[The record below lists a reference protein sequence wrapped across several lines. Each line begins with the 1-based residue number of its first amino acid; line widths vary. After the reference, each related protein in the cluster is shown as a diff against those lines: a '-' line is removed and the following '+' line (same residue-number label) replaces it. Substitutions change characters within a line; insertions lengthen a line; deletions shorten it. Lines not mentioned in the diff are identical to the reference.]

1 MVHEKCRSIGQQ
13 AAADA
18 PNADFVPVNVAMGH
32 GQNAGG
38 YECEENQL
46 HTNAEN
52 ESLLATPY
60 QTQGQ
65 EFSPPFD
72 GPIVTDEEVEF
83 TSVTFL
89 GFAIQVS
96 QVSLKSRK
104 ARKHGNIIRAERTL
118 RVDSPNSIK

>member
-83 TSVTFL
+83 TSLKFL

-96 QVSLKSRK
+96 KVSLKNHK
-104 ARKHGNIIRAERTL
+104 KQENMETY
-118 RVDSPNSIK
+118 